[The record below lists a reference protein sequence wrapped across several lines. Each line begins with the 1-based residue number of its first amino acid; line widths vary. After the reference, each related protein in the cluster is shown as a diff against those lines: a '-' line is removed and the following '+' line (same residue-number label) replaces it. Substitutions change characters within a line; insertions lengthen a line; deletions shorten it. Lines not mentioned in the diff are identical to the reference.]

1 MNDHDL
7 TNERLI
13 PMVIALH
20 KFADIKMGEGEAVVF
35 LSNLS
40 LAEKMN
46 IVTAHKQVIGH

>member
-13 PMVIALH
+13 PMVIELH
-20 KFADIKMGEGEAVVF
+20 KFSDIKMGEGEAVVF
-35 LSNLS
+35 LSKLTN
-40 LAEKMN
+40 AEKMQ